1 MKKRTSSKTKFVS
14 QLQRANRSPEIA
26 ALVSHAGLIETRTMR
41 GMFADRM
48 VVTIDGET
56 FATRPATFHERETL
70 GWQYITIDMAGNDIT
85 G

>member
-1 MKKRTSSKTKFVS
+1 MPEN
-14 QLQRANRSPEIA
+14 QSPQIV
-26 ALVSHAGLIETRTMR
+26 ALVSHTGKIETRTLR
-41 GMFADRM
+41 GMFTDRM

-56 FATRPATFHERETL
+56 FATRPANFHERDTA

>member
-1 MKKRTSSKTKFVS
+1 MTEEQTPQIV
-14 QLQRANRSPEIA
+14 AM
-26 ALVSHAGLIETRTMR
+26 VSHSGNIQTRTLQ

-56 FATRPATFHERETL
+56 FATRPANFHERETR
-70 GWQYITIDMAGNDIT
+70 GWQYITIDMAGDDIT

>member
-1 MKKRTSSKTKFVS
+1 MTENQTP
-14 QLQRANRSPEIA
+14 QIE
-26 ALVSHAGLIETRTMR
+26 ALVNHAGTIQTRTLR

>member
-1 MKKRTSSKTKFVS
+1 MTET
-14 QLQRANRSPEIA
+14 QTPQIET
-26 ALVSHAGLIETRTMR
+26 LVSHAGTIEKRTLR